1 MSSKDLYAPKKYVGK
16 KELWMFSLGGLGQ
29 GMIYAMMSSYIS
41 DYYVNVLHLP
51 LMFVLLL
58 MLLARVWDAIND
70 PIMGIIVDRHE
81 TKWGKLKPYILFAAV
96 PVTVLTLLM
105 YSSPSIEGKKL
116 MIFSAIVYVMWGM
129 MYTMADV
136 PFWSIPNVITP
147 NSDERSQVVSFAKI
161 WNSVGSALPEIFFFI
176 FGIVLPKVIDASNP
190 EQYNKNLYRIISVTV
205 VAIGMVLYV
214 NSYFHIKERAVPPPT
229 KKQPGEESTL
239 KRVFTCKPLLLVIAM
254 GILSSGR
261 YMVQAAAIHV
271 ARYAF
276 YIGPDYTNM
285 TLEEKTAAISASV
298 STVKTIFQLCAVVGM
313 FGATLLMPTLMK
325 KFDYKKLLITTCL
338 AGFVA
343 SIFTTLI
350 AWFTNNL
357 YICIPFIL
365 IQCIPLGVINTI
377 SIAMIYDCLDYME
390 LKTGHRDNALGSACQ
405 GLINKFGSA
414 LSTCGIVVAY
424 WIIKIDPAEML
435 NSEAIKAATELTRSQ
450 NFAMF
455 SLVSLIP
462 GLSMLLCSIPMFFY
476 KLSGENKKK
485 MQEELAAQREARGYS
500 ISE

>member
-1 MSSKDLYAPKKYVGK
+1 MSEKLLGKTYVGK
-16 KELWMFSLGGLGQ
+16 KELWMFSIGGMGQ

-41 DYYVNVLHLP
+41 DYYVNILHLP

-81 TKWGKLKPYILFAAV
+81 TKWGKMKPYILFAAL

-105 YSSPSIEGKKL
+105 YSSPNLEQKKL
-116 MIFSAIVYVMWGM
+116 MIFSAVVYVLWGM

-147 NSDERSQVVSFAKI
+147 NSDERSHVVSFAKI
-161 WNSVGSALPEIFFFI
+161 WNSVGSALPEIFFFV
-176 FGIVLPKVIDASNP
+176 FGIVLPKLIDSSNP

-205 VAIGMVLYV
+205 VAIGMVMYI

-229 KKQPGEESTL
+229 KKTEGESTI
-239 KRVFTCKPLLLVIAM
+239 KRVFTCKPLLLIIAM

-285 TLEEKTAAISASV
+285 TLEEKTAAISSSV

-313 FGATLLMPTLMK
+313 FGATLLMPKLMQ
-325 KFDYKKLLITTCL
+325 KFDYKKLLISTCL
-338 AGFVA
+338 AGFAA

-365 IQCIPLGVINTI
+365 IQCIPLGVINTL

-414 LSTCGIVVAY
+414 FSTCGIVIMY
-424 WIIKIDPAEML
+424 MFIGFNPQDML
-435 NSEAIKAATELTRSQ
+435 NAEVIKAATELTRGQ

-455 SLVSLIP
+455 SLVSVVP

-476 KLSGENKKK
+476 PISGANKKR
-485 MQEELAAQREARGYS
+485 MQEELAEMRKSRGVS
-500 ISE
+500 FEE